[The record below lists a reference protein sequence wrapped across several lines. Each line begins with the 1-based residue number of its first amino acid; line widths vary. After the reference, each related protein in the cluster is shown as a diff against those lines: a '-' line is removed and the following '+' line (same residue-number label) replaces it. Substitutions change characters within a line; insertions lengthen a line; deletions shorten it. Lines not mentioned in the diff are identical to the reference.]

1 VGDMEALHAELAL
14 LAARFV
20 LPGLGPDVDQAIRLA
35 CELVVRELGTP
46 ATADVAALRYGT
58 PLRDAAPLLR
68 QMLQEQGFPAPG
80 PDASQAREFRA
91 VLRAL
96 AAGSLAMGEFHAIL
110 IDRLPAWDKQDEL
123 DRRLIAL
130 LDDWELQTTPEGRS
144 AAAEALRAVAR
155 DAANW
160 SDNPADAGL

>member
-1 VGDMEALHAELAL
+1 MGDVEALRAELAL

-35 CELVVRELGTP
+35 CELLACELDTP
-46 ATADVAALRYGT
+46 ATVDVAALRYGT

-68 QMLQEQGFPAPG
+68 QMLQEQGIPAPD

-91 VLRAL
+91 VLHAL
-96 AAGSLAMGEFHAIL
+96 ATGSLAVGEFYAIL
-110 IDRLPAWDKQDEL
+110 IDHLPTRDKQDEL
-123 DRRLIAL
+123 DRRLMAL
-130 LDDWELQTTPEGRS
+130 LDDWELQTTPQGRS

-155 DAANW
+155 EAV
-160 SDNPADAGL
+160 SQAG